1 MKIIGLTGGAGC
13 GKSYVAGVIMKNFPI
28 LHISTDDISRKQMRP
43 GEAVYDAVVAEFGP
57 GIVKEDKTI
66 DRAGL
71 ASIVFSDPE
80 KLKILNGITHPA
92 VFTELQRIFKI
103 VEDGLVL
110 SPIFDRPI
118 PYKAVLVETAIL
130 KEAGYCDICDAV
142 WYVYAPEEQR
152 ITRLMQ
158 QRGYTR
164 ERCLETLSNQAS
176 DEEFRSY
183 ATGIIENPD
192 KTRECDITRQV
203 RELLYIMKLK

>member
-13 GKSYVAGVIMKNFPI
+13 GKSYVAGIIMKNFPI
-28 LHISTDDISRKQMRP
+28 LHISTDDISRRQMKP
-43 GEAVYDAVVAEFGP
+43 GGDVYDAVVAEFG
-57 GIVKEDKTI
+57 KEILADDGTV
-66 DRAGL
+66 DRSRL
-71 ASIVFSDPE
+71 AAIVFADRE
-80 KLKILNGITHPA
+80 KLDVLNSITHPA
-92 VFTELQRIFKI
+92 VFRELKRIIKI
-103 VEDGLVL
+103 AEDGLVL

-130 KEAGYCDICDAV
+130 KEAGYCDVCDEV

-152 ITRLMQ
+152 IERMIL

-164 ERCLETLSNQAS
+164 QRCLETLASQAS

-192 KTRECDITRQV
+192 RTRECDIIRQV
-203 RELLYIMKLK
+203 RDLVREMRL